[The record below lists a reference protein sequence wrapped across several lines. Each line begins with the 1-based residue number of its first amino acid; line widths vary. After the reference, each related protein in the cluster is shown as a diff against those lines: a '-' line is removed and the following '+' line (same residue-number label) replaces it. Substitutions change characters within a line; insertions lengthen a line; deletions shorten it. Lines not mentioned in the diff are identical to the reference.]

1 MEKSR
6 DIENKTNNGNLNYVK
21 TYCVDVSMQA
31 RIDSHPLSL
40 TIHISWYSKTPS
52 MARSMAYDN

>member
-31 RIDSHPLSL
+31 RIDSRPLSL
-40 TIHISWYSKTPS
+40 TIPIAWYYKAPS